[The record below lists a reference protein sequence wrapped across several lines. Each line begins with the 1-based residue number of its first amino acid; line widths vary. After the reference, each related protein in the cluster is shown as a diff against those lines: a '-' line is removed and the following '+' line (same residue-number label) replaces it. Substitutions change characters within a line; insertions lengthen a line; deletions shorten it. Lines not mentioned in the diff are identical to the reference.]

1 MHTLSAI
8 LAISWNPEIRGLTT
22 VAIGVGVLC
31 GSVYLLLGTNL
42 GARLGFLVAL
52 AGLFGWMTL
61 MGIIWWIYGIGY
73 LGRGNA
79 WIVKEIVLDGDLTS
93 SSYEWARTGR
103 IDEATLDQ
111 RVDGWIQVAEEDAQ
125 FGQVISAADEV
136 LVVEAGIFDDT
147 TQYQA
152 IAVFDKG
159 GDRWPLILGR
169 EEMDLFAFRHDPHYA
184 IAVVQPVVPQ
194 REETGRAAADPV
206 IDETANPVFVLM
218 IRDLGSRRQPA
229 IALTV
234 GSGIVF
240 LWASWRLHERDK
252 LLAKHLANPNPVPAT
267 VEH

>member
-1 MHTLSAI
+1 MHTLSTI
-8 LAISWNPEIRGLTT
+8 LAIAWDPEIRGLTT
-22 VAIGVGVLC
+22 VAIGVVVLC
-31 GSVYLLLGTNL
+31 GSVYMLLGTNL

-61 MGIIWWIYGIGY
+61 MGIIWWIYGIGL
-73 LGRGNA
+73 LGRGNTWVA
-79 WIVKEIVLDGDLTS
+79 QEVILDGDLTGS
-93 SSYEWARTGR
+93 SFEWAQTDRLS
-103 IDEATLDQ
+103 EATLDE
-111 RVDGWIQVAEEDAQ
+111 RVDGWILVAEEDSQ

-136 LVVEAGIFDDT
+136 LVNEAGIFDDT
-147 TQYQA
+147 TQYEA

-159 GDRWPLILGR
+159 GERWPLILGR

-194 REETGRAAADPV
+194 REEPGRAPPDAIV
-206 IDETANPVFVLM
+206 DENANQIYVLM

-229 IALTV
+229 IALTI

-240 LWASWRLHERDK
+240 LWAAWRLHERDK

-267 VEH
+267 VGG